1 MATWSFDKGTPLF
14 LEILDAYGIRGTF
27 FTQGTILERF
37 PEAVHELDRA
47 GHHVGSHGYNH
58 ENYGNKPVKVW
69 TQDQPVFLRD
79 NNLKRERIEKC
90 IDLHDRVL
98 GKHPGAFVAPFDNVD
113 DELLVILDDL
123 GFKVDC
129 SFHNYSLQMNSFP
142 FQPLKNRKLVE
153 IPLTVLDMGT
163 DTPKNLLEAF
173 AYDSKTAEKQLTAY
187 VKSSMEKYPFCM
199 ALITC
204 HPYEFLDVKIP
215 HSRDVLIV
223 GQEKIDALKDLLSY
237 FRQSGASFVSPIEVR
252 EIYRQIRV

>member
-79 NNLKRERIEKC
+79 KNLKRERIEKC

-98 GKHPGAFVAPFDNVD
+98 GKHPEAFVAPFDNVG

-129 SFHNYSLQMNSFP
+129 SFHNYSLQMNSYP
-142 FQPLKNRKLVE
+142 FQPLENRKLVE
-153 IPLTVLDMGT
+153 IPLTVLNMGT
-163 DTPKNLLEAF
+163 DTPKNVLEAF
-173 AYDSKTAEKQLTAY
+173 AYDSETAERQLNAY
-187 VKSSMEKYPFCM
+187 VKSSLENRQFCM

-215 HSRDVLIV
+215 HPRDVLIV
-223 GQEKIDALKDLLSY
+223 GQEKVEALKNLLIY
-237 FRQSGASFVSPIEVR
+237 FRQSGASFVTPIEVR